1 VDNAGKAYVDRITC
15 EKFVETIR
23 ACKEPG
29 TKAVLKQLCR
39 LWALSAIEKNMGWYV
54 ANSYFA
60 PIKARAMQAEIN
72 KLCSGTAR
80 PLRSLQ

>member
-1 VDNAGKAYVDRITC
+1 MRVVIAGKAYVDRITC

-80 PLRSLQ
+80 P